1 MRPETLTP
9 SDAVLDLLAR
19 ADALAASACAAIAT
33 GDESQLAAVLD
44 EREAVID
51 AIARVWREPSH
62 SPTPQQRACVTRASH
77 ATLERGLV
85 ARNTAIIARDA
96 VVGALA
102 ALDARQLASHEY
114 HTGTPHGTIDV
125 VL

>member
-19 ADALAASACAAIAT
+19 ADELAVAACAAIDA
-33 GDESQLAAVLD
+33 GDDAQLAAVLD
-44 EREAVID
+44 EREAVIE
-51 AIARVWREPSH
+51 AIVRIWRDSSH
-62 SPTPQQRACVTRASH
+62 SPTPQQRARVTQASRES
-77 ATLERGLV
+77 LDRGLV
-85 ARNTAIIARDA
+85 ARNAAVLARDE